1 MDYSTPLRV
10 SEAAQLLL
18 FYIPK
23 YDSYHPA
30 ARVGALMRGAPL
42 HSNATLGE
50 PCAGAVAALTAVL
63 KRPYGASGAAVPLGS
78 SSPGG
83 RLSGAEFLNG
93 DGEALV
99 VVACLDARPRPRDGV
114 QAAGHAAKVAQLL
127 LRVSPNAPRGDGS
140 TSKRGGGR
148 WG

>member
-1 MDYSTPLRV
+1 MDCSTLLRA
-10 SEAAQLLL
+10 SNAAQPLLL
-18 FYIPK
+18 CISK
-23 YDSYHPA
+23 YDSYHPT
-30 ARVGALMRGAPL
+30 ARVGALMRDAPL
-42 HSNATLGE
+42 HSYAALGE
-50 PCAGAVAALTAVL
+50 PRAGAVAALTAVL

-99 VVACLDARPRPRDGV
+99 VVACLDARPRPRDGE
-114 QAAGHAAKVAQLL
+114 QTTGRAIEVAQLL
-127 LRVSPNAPRGDGS
+127 LRVSPNAPQGDGS